1 MKTHVINH
9 WCLGA
14 PCFKGITHSDGP
26 AALGISS
33 RGPESE
39 RGLVLGEGLLT
50 SLWVGKGWDH
60 PKEKPHVQ

>member
-1 MKTHVINH
+1 MTTRVINH
-9 WCLGA
+9 WRLGA
-14 PCFKGITHSDGP
+14 PCFKGITHSNGP

-39 RGLVLGEGLLT
+39 RGWVLGERLLT
-50 SLWVGKGWDH
+50 SLWVGKGQDR